1 MMKKPMMPREALERL
16 RTLCNASE
24 QCSTD
29 LIAKLRRWQIST
41 ANSEKIMRY
50 LHENRLVDDARF
62 CGAYAR
68 DKMRYSRWGR
78 LKIRAML
85 AAKHLDRDA
94 IADALDALEK
104 DEYRESARRAIL
116 AFAARFERP
125 LDYNERLKTLRHA
138 VGRGFESALVTDIM
152 KTEGLWDS

>member
-1 MMKKPMMPREALERL
+1 MCIRDR
-16 RTLCNASE
+16 
-24 QCSTD
+24 CSTD

-94 IADALDALEK
+94 IADALDALEE
-104 DEYRESARRAIL
+104 DEYREAARRAIL

-138 VGRGFESALVTDIM
+138 VGRGFESALVADIM
-152 KTEGLWDS
+152 KTEGLWGS